1 MISTVSMLKEKE
13 KRLVHYLEVYSTE
26 EILKEVEKYLPSPY
40 VNSEIIDKLNEINI
54 PEPVINTLIIYD
66 LTINKDEPL
75 SNKTLKY
82 AELCKK
88 SNISNAQDAI
98 SFFKQYHISTMIH

>member
-1 MISTVSMLKEKE
+1 MFSTAYLLKEKE
-13 KRLVHYLEVYSTE
+13 KRLVQYLEVYSTE
-26 EILKEVEKYLPSPY
+26 EILQEVEKYLPTPQI
-40 VNSEIIDKLNEINI
+40 NSEIINKLNEIDI
-54 PEPVINTLIIYD
+54 PQPVVNTLIIYD

>member
-1 MISTVSMLKEKE
+1 MLNSASLLKEKE
-13 KRLVHYLEVYSTE
+13 KRLVQYLEVYSTE
-26 EILKEVEKYLPSPY
+26 EILEEVKKYLSAPQ

-54 PEPVINTLIIYD
+54 PQPVINTLIIYD

-75 SNKTLKY
+75 STRTLKY

-88 SNISNAQDAI
+88 SNISSAQDAI
-98 SFFKQYHISTMIH
+98 SFFKQYHVSNIIH